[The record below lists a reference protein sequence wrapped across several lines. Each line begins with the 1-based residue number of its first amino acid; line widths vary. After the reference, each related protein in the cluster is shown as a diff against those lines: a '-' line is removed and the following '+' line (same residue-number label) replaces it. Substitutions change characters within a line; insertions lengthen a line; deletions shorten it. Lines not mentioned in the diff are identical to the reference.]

1 MYIQTNLV
9 RMTWGKWSDLVF
21 LALRAS
27 DQNLPWQQA
36 FKRPLQKTLSQL
48 WLFSTSQL
56 SVPLLACSFLRPSGV
71 NFLFLESG
79 GLVCNFPCTQLG
91 KSLFPQTTIYFVNF
105 VSHLLFGKLWT
116 GVNLYSSCILIV
128 AKLYRF
134 LYFGWEIF
142 LLSIINCFLSWHFN
156 QSLVMITEVQLQNI
170 FLRGLRFVSCANVP
184 CTLVTHTKKTTPGEE
199 WKWRVFV

>member
-36 FKRPLQKTLSQL
+36 FKKTLKKDTVSTVVVR
-48 WLFSTSQL
+48 TSQL

-91 KSLFPQTTIYFVNF
+91 KSLFPTNH
-105 VSHLLFGKLWT
+105 HLFCEL
-116 GVNLYSSCILIV
+116 C
-128 AKLYRF
+128 
-134 LYFGWEIF
+134 
-142 LLSIINCFLSWHFN
+142 
-156 QSLVMITEVQLQNI
+156 
-170 FLRGLRFVSCANVP
+170 
-184 CTLVTHTKKTTPGEE
+184 
-199 WKWRVFV
+199 